1 MIYTLEFGIESKA
14 LQNLTVHRVFSY
26 QLFNVKH
33 LKKNNVL
40 SISQYLRFHA
50 FTIKSVIKYGWWQEF
65 LIYSKNRLIKV

>member
-33 LKKNNVL
+33 LKKVMC
-40 SISQYLRFHA
+40 Y
-50 FTIKSVIKYGWWQEF
+50 
-65 LIYSKNRLIKV
+65 